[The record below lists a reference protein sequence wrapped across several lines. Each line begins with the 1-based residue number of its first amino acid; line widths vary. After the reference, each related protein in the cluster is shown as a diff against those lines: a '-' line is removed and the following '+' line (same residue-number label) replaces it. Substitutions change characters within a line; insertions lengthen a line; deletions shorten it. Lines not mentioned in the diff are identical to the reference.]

1 MLKDLF
7 KLTNLQIFSTIFSFI
22 LSIFIANE
30 LEPNNFGLYSKA
42 LIWGNLL
49 SMIGSFETDRTA
61 AVLQS
66 KLKNSQEVFNIV
78 ITVRLIFFLLFILYI
93 PFLLYYN
100 LAIGFGVLVICLTVF
115 NLSFLYEILE
125 KNVNYGIVF
134 FFERAIYIVLCL
146 AFFILFNSLNLY
158 LIFFA
163 YGLGT
168 LFSLF
173 WQFRRYKPY
182 FKKFVLKK
190 FDEIKPVIINNS
202 FIVSIALSE
211 FAYGGFSRLI
221 LENKFG
227 LEIMGIYSAG
237 WYAIMLIT
245 IFQAQVTKVWR
256 LKISDSLINKA
267 GGLKPVI
274 KKYFYFSTIPVCI
287 LSIALILFAPAIVDF
302 LFIEDYKILSS
313 LLPVFACYFV
323 IINLHTLT
331 TIFWVSIGD
340 KKEFLLTNL
349 ISSISLII
357 VLMYFPKELG
367 INFFAAT
374 TIFFHGLVVFYL
386 LKRFYFKYL
395 RSS

>member
-1 MLKDLF
+1 
-7 KLTNLQIFSTIFSFI
+7 
-22 LSIFIANE
+22 
-30 LEPNNFGLYSKA
+30 
-42 LIWGNLL
+42 
-49 SMIGSFETDRTA
+49 
-61 AVLQS
+61 
-66 KLKNSQEVFNIV
+66 
-78 ITVRLIFFLLFILYI
+78 
-93 PFLLYYN
+93 
-100 LAIGFGVLVICLTVF
+100 
-115 NLSFLYEILE
+115 
-125 KNVNYGIVF
+125 
-134 FFERAIYIVLCL
+134 
-146 AFFILFNSLNLY
+146 
-158 LIFFA
+158 
-163 YGLGT
+163 
-168 LFSLF
+168 
-173 WQFRRYKPY
+173 
-182 FKKFVLKK
+182 
-190 FDEIKPVIINNS
+190 
-202 FIVSIALSE
+202 
-211 FAYGGFSRLI
+211 
-221 LENKFG
+221 
-227 LEIMGIYSAG
+227 MGIYSAG

-256 LKISDSLINKA
+256 LKISDSLINRT

-287 LSIALILFAPAIVDF
+287 LSTALILFAPAIVDF

-357 VLMYFPKELG
+357 VLVYFPKELG